1 MANTVFD
8 NKVISSY
15 AKEVL
20 NTIISARNLMTIDTE
35 LAEKPGQVR
44 TINAYTYT
52 GNVQEL
58 AEGAGNTQTSSIAYV
73 GTDYR
78 VKTNQQKFTYTD
90 EQIMKDD
97 KILGYAVD
105 GAAKAMANKMFDDF
119 LTALATTDGA
129 TPTPHALV
137 PVVNFTKGGKFG
149 YTTVVDAIAEMELEN
164 EGELFLLV
172 GPDYLAQLRKDSN
185 YIAARAGE
193 VVYGGEVGSVCGVR
207 VVLSKKI
214 SGCAYLMTKAAV
226 TCFLKQDV
234 EAATERV
241 EDTRT
246 NNMFL
251 RAYYIVAL
259 TDATKAV
266 KITEAAS

>member
-1 MANTVFD
+1 MPNTVFD

-35 LAEKPGQVR
+35 LTEKPGQVR
-44 TINAYTYT
+44 TVNAYTYT

-58 AEGAGNTQTSSIAYV
+58 AEGVGNTQTSTIAYV
-73 GTDYR
+73 GKDYR
-78 VKTNQQKFTYTD
+78 VKTNQQKFSYTD

-97 KILGYAVD
+97 KVLGYAVD

-119 LTALATTDGA
+119 LAALATTDSG
-129 TPTPHALV
+129 TPLV
-137 PVVNFTKGGKFG
+137 PVVNFAKGGKFG

-164 EGELFLLV
+164 ENDLFLLV
-172 GPDYLAQLRKDSN
+172 GPDYLAQIRKDAN

-207 VVLSKKI
+207 IVLSKKI

-234 EAATERV
+234 EAATERD

-246 NNMFL
+246 TDMFL

>member
-1 MANTVFD
+1 MANVVFD

-35 LAEKPGQVR
+35 LTEKPGQVR
-44 TINAYTYT
+44 TVNAYTYT
-52 GNVQEL
+52 GKVDEV
-58 AEGAGNTQTSSIAYV
+58 AEGAGNTNTSTIAYV

-78 VKTNQQKFTYTD
+78 VKTNQQKFSYTD

-119 LTALATTDGA
+119 LAALATTNSGS
-129 TPTPHALV
+129 PLV
-137 PVVNFTKGGKFG
+137 PVVNFAKGSKFG

-164 EGELFLLV
+164 ESELFLLV
-172 GPDYLAQLRKDSN
+172 GPDYLAQLRKDAN

-207 VVLSKKI
+207 IVLSKKI
-214 SGCAYLMTKAAV
+214 SGCAYLMTKDAV

-234 EAATERV
+234 EAATERN

-246 NNMFL
+246 TDMFL

>member
-1 MANTVFD
+1 MANVVFD

-35 LAEKPGQVR
+35 LTEQPGQVR
-44 TINAYTYT
+44 TVNAYTYT
-52 GNVQEL
+52 GQVQEL
-58 AEGAGNTQTSSIAYV
+58 AEGAGNTQTSTIAYV
-73 GTDYR
+73 GKDYR
-78 VKTNQQKFTYTD
+78 VKTNQQKFSYTD

-97 KILGYAVD
+97 KVLGYAVD

-119 LTALATTDGA
+119 LAALATTDSG
-129 TPTPHALV
+129 TPLV
-137 PVVNFTKGGKFG
+137 PVVTFAKGGKFG

-164 EGELFLLV
+164 ESDLFLLV
-172 GPDYLAQLRKDSN
+172 GPDYLAQIRKDAN

-207 VVLSKKI
+207 IVLSKKI
-214 SGCAYLMTKAAV
+214 TGCAYLMTKAAV

-234 EAATERV
+234 EAATERD

-246 NNMFL
+246 TDMFL

-266 KITEAAS
+266 KITEAAA

>member
-1 MANTVFD
+1 MANVVFD

-35 LAEKPGQVR
+35 LTEKPGQVR
-44 TINAYTYT
+44 TVNAYTYT
-52 GNVQEL
+52 GKVDEV
-58 AEGAGNTQTSSIAYV
+58 AEGAGNTNTSTIAYV

-78 VKTNQQKFTYTD
+78 VKTNQQKFSYTD

-105 GAAKAMANKMFDDF
+105 GAVKAMANKMFDDF
-119 LTALATTDGA
+119 LAALATTNSGS
-129 TPTPHALV
+129 PLV
-137 PVVNFTKGGKFG
+137 PVVTFAKGGKFG

-164 EGELFLLV
+164 ESELFLLV
-172 GPDYLAQLRKDSN
+172 GPDYLAQLRKDAN

-207 VVLSKKI
+207 IVLSKKI
-214 SGCAYLMTKAAV
+214 SGCAYLMTKDAV

-234 EAATERV
+234 EAATERN

-246 NNMFL
+246 TDMFL

>member
-1 MANTVFD
+1 MTNVVFD

-44 TINAYTYT
+44 TVNAYTYT
-52 GNVQEL
+52 GKVDEV
-58 AEGAGNTQTSSIAYV
+58 AEGAGNTNTSTIAYV
-73 GTDYR
+73 GKDYR
-78 VKTNQQKFTYTD
+78 VKTNQQKFAYTD

-129 TPTPHALV
+129 TPLV
-137 PVVNFTKGGKFG
+137 PVVNCNKFG

-164 EGELFLLV
+164 ESELFLLV

-214 SGCAYLMTKAAV
+214 SGCAYLMTKDAV

>member
-35 LAEKPGQVR
+35 LPEKPGQVR
-44 TINAYTYT
+44 TVNAYTYT
-52 GNVQEL
+52 GQVQEL
-58 AEGAGNTQTSSIAYV
+58 AEGVGNSQTSTIAYV
-73 GTDYR
+73 GKDYR
-78 VKTNQQKFTYTD
+78 VKTNQQKFSYTD

-97 KILGYAVD
+97 KVLGYAVD

-119 LTALATTDGA
+119 LAALATTDSG
-129 TPTPHALV
+129 TPLV
-137 PVVNFTKGGKFG
+137 PVVTFAKGGKFG

-164 EGELFLLV
+164 ENDLFLLV
-172 GPDYLAQLRKDSN
+172 GPDYLAQIRKDAN
-185 YIAARAGE
+185 YIAARAGG

-207 VVLSKKI
+207 IVLSKKI

-234 EAATERV
+234 EAATERD

-246 NNMFL
+246 TDMFL

>member
-1 MANTVFD
+1 MANVVFD

-44 TINAYTYT
+44 TVNAYTYT
-52 GNVQEL
+52 GKVDEV
-58 AEGAGNTQTSSIAYV
+58 AEGAGNSNTSTIAYV
-73 GTDYR
+73 GKDYR
-78 VKTNQQKFTYTD
+78 VKTNQQKFAYTD

-137 PVVNFTKGGKFG
+137 PVVNFAKGGKFG

-164 EGELFLLV
+164 ESELFLLV
-172 GPDYLAQLRKDSN
+172 GPDYLAQLRKDTN

-193 VVYGGEVGSVCGVR
+193 VVYGGEVGNVCGVR

-214 SGCAYLMTKAAV
+214 SDCAYLMTKEAV

-234 EAATERV
+234 EAATDRD

-246 NNMFL
+246 NNMYL

>member
-35 LAEKPGQVR
+35 LTEKPGQVR

-52 GNVQEL
+52 GKVQEL
-58 AEGAGNTQTSSIAYV
+58 DEGAGNTQSSTIAYV
-73 GTDYR
+73 GKDYR
-78 VKTNQQKFTYTD
+78 VKTNQQKFSYTD

-97 KILGYAVD
+97 KVLGYAVD

-119 LTALATTDGA
+119 LAALATTDSG
-129 TPTPHALV
+129 TPLV
-137 PVVNFTKGGKFG
+137 PVVNFAKGGKFG

-164 EGELFLLV
+164 ENDLFLLV
-172 GPDYLAQLRKDSN
+172 GPDYLAQIRKDAN

-207 VVLSKKI
+207 IVLSKKI

-234 EAATERV
+234 EAATERD

-246 NNMFL
+246 TDMFL

>member
-1 MANTVFD
+1 MANVVFD

-35 LAEKPGQVR
+35 LTEQPGQVR
-44 TINAYTYT
+44 TVNAYTYT
-52 GNVQEL
+52 GQVQEL
-58 AEGAGNTQTSSIAYV
+58 AEGAGNTQTSTIAYV
-73 GTDYR
+73 GKDYR
-78 VKTNQQKFTYTD
+78 VKTNQQKFSYTD

-97 KILGYAVD
+97 KVLGYAVD

-119 LTALATTDGA
+119 LAALATTDSG
-129 TPTPHALV
+129 TPLV
-137 PVVNFTKGGKFG
+137 PVVTFAKGGKFG

-164 EGELFLLV
+164 ENDLFLLV
-172 GPDYLAQLRKDSN
+172 GPDYLAQIRKDAN

-207 VVLSKKI
+207 IVLSKKI
-214 SGCAYLMTKAAV
+214 TGCAYLMTKAAV

-234 EAATERV
+234 EAATERD

-246 NNMFL
+246 TDMFL

-266 KITEAAS
+266 KITEAAA

>member
-1 MANTVFD
+1 MPNTVFD

-20 NTIISARNLMTIDTE
+20 DTIISARNLMTIDTE
-35 LAEKPGQVR
+35 LTEKPGQVR
-44 TINAYTYT
+44 TVNTYTYT
-52 GNVQEL
+52 GKVQEL
-58 AEGAGNTQTSSIAYV
+58 EEGADNTQTSSISYV
-73 GTDYR
+73 GKDYR
-78 VKTNQQKFTYTD
+78 VQTSQQKFSYTD
-90 EQIMKDD
+90 EAVMKDD
-97 KILGYAVD
+97 KMLGYAVD

-119 LTALATTDGA
+119 LAALATTDGA
-129 TPTPHALV
+129 TPTAHPLI
-137 PVVNFTKGGKFG
+137 PVVTFAKGGKFG

-164 EGELFLLV
+164 ENDLFLLV
-172 GPDYLAQLRKDSN
+172 GPDYLAQIRKDAN

-207 VVLSKKI
+207 IVLSKKI

-234 EAATERV
+234 EAATERD
-241 EDTRT
+241 EGKRT
-246 NNMFL
+246 TNMFL

>member
-35 LAEKPGQVR
+35 LTEKPGQVR
-44 TINAYTYT
+44 TVNAYTYT

-58 AEGAGNTQTSSIAYV
+58 AEGVGNSQTSTIAYI

-78 VKTNQQKFTYTD
+78 VKTNQQKFSYTD
-90 EQIMKDD
+90 ERITKDD

-119 LTALATTDGA
+119 LAALATTDSG
-129 TPTPHALV
+129 TPLV
-137 PVVNFTKGGKFG
+137 PVVTFAKGGKFG

-164 EGELFLLV
+164 ENDLFLLV
-172 GPDYLAQLRKDSN
+172 GPDYLAQIRKDAN

-207 VVLSKKI
+207 IVLSKKI
-214 SGCAYLMTKAAV
+214 TGCAYLMTKAAV

-234 EAATERV
+234 EAATERD

-246 NNMFL
+246 TDMFL

>member
-1 MANTVFD
+1 MANVVFD

-35 LAEKPGQVR
+35 LTEKPGQVR
-44 TINAYTYT
+44 TVNAYTYT
-52 GNVQEL
+52 GKVDEV
-58 AEGAGNTQTSSIAYV
+58 AEGAGNTNTSTIAYV

-78 VKTNQQKFTYTD
+78 VKTNQQKFSYTD

-105 GAAKAMANKMFDDF
+105 GAVKAMANKMFDDF
-119 LTALATTDGA
+119 LAALATTNSGS
-129 TPTPHALV
+129 PLV
-137 PVVNFTKGGKFG
+137 PVVTFAKGGKFG

-164 EGELFLLV
+164 ESELFLLV
-172 GPDYLAQLRKDSN
+172 GPDYLAQLRKDAN

-207 VVLSKKI
+207 IVLSKKI
-214 SGCAYLMTKAAV
+214 SGCAYLMTKDAV

-234 EAATERV
+234 EAATERN

-246 NNMFL
+246 TDMFL

-259 TDATKAV
+259 TDATTAV

>member
-1 MANTVFD
+1 MPNTVFD

-35 LAEKPGQVR
+35 LTEKPGQVR
-44 TINAYTYT
+44 TVNAYTYT

-58 AEGAGNTQTSSIAYV
+58 AEGVGNSQTSTIAYV
-73 GTDYR
+73 GKDYR
-78 VKTNQQKFTYTD
+78 VKTNQQKFSYTD

-97 KILGYAVD
+97 KVLGYAVD

-119 LTALATTDGA
+119 LAALATTDSGS
-129 TPTPHALV
+129 PLV
-137 PVVNFTKGGKFG
+137 PVVTFAKGGKFG

-164 EGELFLLV
+164 ESDLFLLV
-172 GPDYLAQLRKDSN
+172 GPDYLAQIRKDAN

-207 VVLSKKI
+207 IVLSKKI

-234 EAATERV
+234 EAATERD

-246 NNMFL
+246 TDMFL

>member
-1 MANTVFD
+1 MANVVFD

-35 LAEKPGQVR
+35 LTEKPGQVR
-44 TINAYTYT
+44 TVNAYTYT
-52 GNVQEL
+52 GKVDEV
-58 AEGAGNTQTSSIAYV
+58 AEGAGNTNTSTIAYV

-78 VKTNQQKFTYTD
+78 VKTNQQKFSYTD

-105 GAAKAMANKMFDDF
+105 GAVKAMANKMFDDF
-119 LTALATTDGA
+119 LAALATTNSGS
-129 TPTPHALV
+129 PLV
-137 PVVNFTKGGKFG
+137 PVVTFAQGGKFG

-164 EGELFLLV
+164 ESELFLLV
-172 GPDYLAQLRKDSN
+172 GPDYLAQLRKDAN

-207 VVLSKKI
+207 IVLSKKI
-214 SGCAYLMTKAAV
+214 SGCAYLMTKDAV

-234 EAATERV
+234 EAATERN

-246 NNMFL
+246 TDMFL